1 MKRISLE
8 LNATLN
14 KKLKQ
19 YACDHYESPYGKQED
34 ILRDALVEFLNTHGT
49 AQQQVEEIKKNQAT
63 VLQSKFQPAAP
74 PASAPTHSTEPAP
87 SALGASAEP
96 ATSAVGASAEPKAKR
111 VKKPP
116 KSGAITD
123 EDDAKI
129 RVLLASGIDNMKEIA
144 RQIGHEDQYQTVLR
158 HIDKIK
164 KIQVTDAAYG
174 GARKS

>member
-19 YACDHYESPYGKQED
+19 YARDHYESPYGKQQD
-34 ILRDALVEFLNTHGT
+34 ILHDALVEFLNAHGT
-49 AQQQVEEIKKNQAT
+49 AQPQAEEIKKNQTAA
-63 VLQSKFQPAAP
+63 LQSKYRTAAP
-74 PASAPTHSTEPAP
+74 SASAPLHSAESPH
-87 SALGASAEP
+87 SEP

-116 KSGAITD
+116 KSGTKGGKFTD

-129 RVLLASGIDNMKEIA
+129 RELLASGIDNMKEIA
-144 RQIGHEDQYQTVLR
+144 RQIGHEGQYQTVLR
-158 HIDKIK
+158 HVDRIK
-164 KIQVTDAAYG
+164 KEPS
-174 GARKS
+174 K